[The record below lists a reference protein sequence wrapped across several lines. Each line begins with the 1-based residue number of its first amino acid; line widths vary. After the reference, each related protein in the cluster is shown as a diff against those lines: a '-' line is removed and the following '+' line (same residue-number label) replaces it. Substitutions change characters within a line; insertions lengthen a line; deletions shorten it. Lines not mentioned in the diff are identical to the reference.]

1 MKPPARDLWAAPGAE
16 AVGLPGSPFGPGPR
30 SSHSGAGRD
39 KMSAVENMKSFAE
52 VSVRRAQDIQKIAPP
67 FQALDGI
74 VPGKPKLTADQ
85 VFRDDARRASQ

>member
-1 MKPPARDLWAAPGAE
+1 
-16 AVGLPGSPFGPGPR
+16 
-30 SSHSGAGRD
+30 
-39 KMSAVENMKSFAE
+39 MSAVENMKSFAE